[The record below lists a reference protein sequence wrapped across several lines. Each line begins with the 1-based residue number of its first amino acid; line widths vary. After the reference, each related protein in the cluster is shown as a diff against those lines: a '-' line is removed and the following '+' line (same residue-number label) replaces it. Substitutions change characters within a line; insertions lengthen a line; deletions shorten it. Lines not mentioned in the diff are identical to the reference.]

1 MNKDVKIVITLISAV
16 FLLTISLLIKNYTAY
31 SKVHEI
37 TRNPLDSLEV
47 LGERVY
53 LRQEQRT
60 YEIKANCDDLKSSED
75 QIVYYRLGENFK
87 DSKVDLN
94 IEVFSNNKLLKE
106 EYKKVTHLNT
116 ILSIDIDNGENFE
129 QIFNVKVTC
138 ETEEDKLD

>member
-16 FLLTISLLIKNYTAY
+16 FLLTISLLIKNYVAY

-37 TRNPLDSLEV
+37 TRNPLDSLEI
-47 LGERVY
+47 LGERIF

-60 YEIKANCDDLKSSED
+60 YELTADCNSIKSNED

-87 DSKVDLN
+87 DSKVNVD
-94 IEVFSNNKLLKE
+94 IELFSDKKLLTE
-106 EYKKVTHLNT
+106 EYKKITHVNA
-116 ILSIDIDNGENFE
+116 IISIDIDNGESFE

-138 ETEEDKLD
+138 DTEEKLD